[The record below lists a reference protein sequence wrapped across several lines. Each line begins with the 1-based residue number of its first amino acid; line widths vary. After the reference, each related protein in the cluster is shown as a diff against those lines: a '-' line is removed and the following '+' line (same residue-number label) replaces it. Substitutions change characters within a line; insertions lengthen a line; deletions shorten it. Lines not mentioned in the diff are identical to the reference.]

1 MVFGRLGEKSAGSA
15 TKSRILGGNY
25 TNLMS
30 KGVRLPPSI
39 PKKSADQDLKNL
51 PTGAEDILSGARRMR
66 GGASRVPA
74 RVPAAERGDLL
85 DLLRPEP
92 QSSRRSLP
100 VGTGPCS
107 LCSSFF
113 LVPVH
118 VVPPSYVPWSPYIRP
133 NHLRPL
139 RLLSISSRLGL
150 HAVHGVWWS

>member
-1 MVFGRLGEKSAGSA
+1 MVFGRLGENSAGSA

-51 PTGAEDILSGARRMR
+51 PTGAADILSGARRVR

-92 QSSRRSLP
+92 QWME
-100 VGTGPCS
+100 TGDTSWC
-107 LCSSFF
+107 LCA
-113 LVPVH
+113 
-118 VVPPSYVPWSPYIRP
+118 PS
-133 NHLRPL
+133 RPL
-139 RLLSISSRLGL
+139 LISIILLIFFNRYNAITGELMS
-150 HAVHGVWWS
+150 